1 MALSVRG
8 QLTVS
13 LDDQPPMRLIGD
25 DRWLIIDLEAIP
37 QLPGGGGGN
46 DGGGAKEKGDP
57 GAGAGRRRR
66 EMISRV
72 DAMLRRHG
80 VSLEVRIG
88 GNVVARIGPGA
99 KTSLAATLL
108 GLGPI
113 EVHGSGAIKAWL
125 GM

>member
-25 DRWLIIDLEAIP
+25 DRWIIIDLEAIP
-37 QLPGGGGGN
+37 QLPGGGGG
-46 DGGGAKEKGDP
+46 GGEKEKGDFA
-57 GAGAGRRRR
+57 AGAGRRRR